1 MKKQV
6 KDSIIAD
13 LEKISNATKVNR
25 YEQLFNELYTKYRVL
40 DKTLIEIIPQKSLYF
55 CEKDYDYQEPLSKIK
70 TILETYLLCDSI
82 PANVS
87 EPNIDI
93 SEKHSSEEK
102 LIFLSHKSDDKKFGD
117 ALRDFII
124 GLGVK
129 NNQLIYTSHPM
140 NKIPMD
146 RYIYQY
152 LRENIHSEIF
162 MIILWS
168 NQYLES
174 PACLNEMGA
183 AWVTQADYTNI
194 YVPAFSFGNPKYHQC
209 AVDTNK
215 MGAVLNGD
223 EHCKASMLELKN
235 KIVSMFNIDI
245 EEKEVM
251 FLLDNFISKI
261 KEINENGQT

>member
-1 MKKQV
+1 MT
-6 KDSIIAD
+6 DE
-13 LEKISNATKVNR
+13 LW
-25 YEQLFNELYTKYRVL
+25 NE
-40 DKTLIEIIPQKSLYF
+40 I
-55 CEKDYDYQEPLSKIK
+55 QEDIK
-70 TILETYLLCDSI
+70 
-82 PANVS
+82 
-87 EPNIDI
+87 NIDI
-93 SEKHSSEEK
+93 YISIEINGNYYHQLYCKYNYLNPAIVQELPPYHYQSDGSEGDYSHELFVLQGVLRMYLAENTENPDFTDQKSTENERI
-102 LIFLSHKSDDKKFGD
+102 IFISHKSDDKKYGH
-117 ALRDFII
+117 ALRDFITN
-124 GLGVK
+124 LGVK

-146 RYIYQY
+146 RNIYQY

-183 AWVTQADYTNI
+183 LWVTQADYTNI
-194 YVPAFSFGNPKYHQC
+194 YVPTFSFGNPKYHQC

-223 EHCKASMLELKN
+223 EHCKASMLELKD
-235 KIVSMFNIDI
+235 KIVSMFNLDI

-251 FLLDNFISKI
+251 YLLDTFITRI
-261 KEINENGQT
+261 KEINQNGET